1 MPISLGKTEQSELAS
16 PAAVSPPGL
25 CSSPPCTGHTKR
37 SPRRAGGRALLP
49 RHRHSAR
56 TGHARARRD
65 LRRAKPPL
73 LGFTPA
79 FAAPA
84 GAGHCPCCSRAALF
98 HRKPRAVPSTE
109 ELSTEELRSE
119 PSGRHQRTVSS
130 PCPQPGDLRPLPRFY
145 RSLRKNRTALF

>member
-1 MPISLGKTEQSELAS
+1 MG
-16 PAAVSPPGL
+16 
-25 CSSPPCTGHTKR
+25 R
-37 SPRRAGGRALLP
+37 GRALSP
-49 RHRHSAR
+49 D
-56 TGHARARRD
+56 TGTQHARGMRGLGAY

-79 FAAPA
+79 FAAPE
-84 GAGHCPCCSRAALF
+84 GAGHCPCCTRAALF
-98 HRKPRAVPSTE
+98 HRKPRAVP
-109 ELSTEELRSE
+109 STEELRSE